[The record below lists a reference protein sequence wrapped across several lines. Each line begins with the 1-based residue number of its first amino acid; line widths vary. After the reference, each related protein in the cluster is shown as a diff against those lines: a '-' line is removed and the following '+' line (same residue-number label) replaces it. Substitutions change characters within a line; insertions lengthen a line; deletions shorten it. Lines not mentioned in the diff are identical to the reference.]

1 MLLGQLKKIF
11 GEDSVPRGVLEDRE
25 PFELATAALLL
36 ELARADFSESDCR
49 GAGDPSSVAETV
61 RARPTRRSTC

>member
-11 GEDSVPRGVLEDRE
+11 GEEPLPRGVLEDRE

-36 ELARADFSESDCR
+36 ELARSDFSEDR
-49 GAGDPSSVAETV
+49 KSVV
-61 RARPTRRSTC
+61 